1 MGENPSHGGQWRCA
15 IQVQEM
21 KSYKVTIELD
31 KDAYKHCVGVA
42 RKMKVSLSQYVSLAA
57 TERARYTL
65 CSAHGDIV
73 KDLQGICTLYE
84 GLEPYPE
91 NLKRD
96 PDGMSPMILSDMLK
110 DIVAALAKAN
120 PWRKDLRKILWN
132 QNWKSKRPQEW
143 LSLEAARLHE
153 GKLDISES
161 FNPMVGKFGFP
172 EASE

>member
-1 MGENPSHGGQWRCA
+1 
-15 IQVQEM
+15 M

-42 RKMKVSLSQYVSLAA
+42 RKMKVSLSQFISLAA

-65 CSAHGDIV
+65 CSAHGDII
-73 KDLQGICTLYE
+73 KDIQGICKLYE
-84 GLEPYPE
+84 RLEPYPD

-96 PDGMSPMILSDMLK
+96 PDGMSPMILSDMLR
-110 DIVAALAKAN
+110 DVVAALAKAD
-120 PWRKDLRKILWN
+120 PWRKDLRSILWN
-132 QNWKSKRPQEW
+132 RKRGPQEL
-143 LSLEAARLHE
+143 LSLEAAHLHE
-153 GKLDISES
+153 GNLDISES

>member
-1 MGENPSHGGQWRCA
+1 
-15 IQVQEM
+15 M

-31 KDAYKHCVGVA
+31 KEAYKHCVGVA

-65 CSAHGDIV
+65 CSAHGDII
-73 KDLQGICTLYE
+73 KDIQDICKLYE

-96 PDGMSPMILSDMLK
+96 PDGMSPMILSDMLR
-110 DIVAALAKAN
+110 DVVAALAKAA
-120 PWRKDLRKILWN
+120 PWRKDLRGILWN
-132 QNWKSKRPQEW
+132 KKGAPQEL
-143 LSLEAARLHE
+143 LSLEAARLRE
-153 GKLDISES
+153 EKLDISES